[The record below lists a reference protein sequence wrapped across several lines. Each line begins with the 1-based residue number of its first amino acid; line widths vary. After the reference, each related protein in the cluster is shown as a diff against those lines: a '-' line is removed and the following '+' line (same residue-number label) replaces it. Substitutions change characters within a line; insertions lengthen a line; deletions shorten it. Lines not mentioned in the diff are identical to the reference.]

1 MIFKAVT
8 IFPGVCHCTLDMG
21 HAFFKADRIFQGHCH
36 HTLDNGDLDFEGGL
50 CVVLRSGGSVRYI
63 LCIGGRVRTKQG

>member
-36 HTLDNGDLDFEGGL
+36 HTLDKGDLDLGGGL
-50 CVVLRSGGSVRYI
+50 CLASKVSGQCVIHSMYV
-63 LCIGGRVRTKQG
+63 GRRN